1 MIQDHMP
8 DNVLDALEKVLLII
22 WKWGKIIHQ
31 RRNITHIT
39 LFVELCSHIKK
50 SVKSRLLSL
59 HCSTKNMTICDILC
73 NKELC
78 AQHEN
83 KIRDILLIL

>member
-1 MIQDHMP
+1 MP
-8 DNVLDALEKVLLII
+8 DNVLDALEKVLLIT
-22 WKWGKIIHQ
+22 WKWGEIIYQ

-39 LFVELCSHIKK
+39 LFVDNSAAILKK
-50 SVKSRLLSL
+50 SAKSRLLSL

-83 KIRDILLIL
+83 KMRDILLIL

>member
-1 MIQDHMP
+1 MMMNIFWLQVLISKRMIQDHMP

-50 SVKSRLLSL
+50 K
-59 HCSTKNMTICDILC
+59 C
-73 NKELC
+73 
-78 AQHEN
+78 
-83 KIRDILLIL
+83 KIQITEFAL